1 MDDFCHLALKLDHDE
16 HFAVHAMPMLSGNTG
31 GLIFREDSSS
41 SVPIYMYM
49 YMCIYRRLRDFLVV
63 GGLSVVVWVV
73 TVAFL
78 GGRTFTGCGRA
89 AFCHDRASVMR
100 SFVLCLASFVIL
112 DYLLDI
118 VIMS

>member
-16 HFAVHAMPMLSGNTG
+16 HFAFHAMPMLSANTG

-41 SVPIYMYM
+41 SVAMYV
-49 YMCIYRRLRDFLVV
+49 YRRLRDFLVV

-73 TVAFL
+73 TVAFF
-78 GGRTFTGCGRA
+78 GARTSTGCGRA
-89 AFCHDRASVMR
+89 AFCHDRASVIGN
-100 SFVLCLASFVIL
+100 FALCLASFVVL